1 MRKNRKV
8 FEPFNVA
15 ILAGIV
21 VAVIIAALLVMYGC
35 ATTQPLTAKQRA
47 TVILGVYNAE
57 YNDTMAIMSSPTS
70 TPAQRAMGAKKK
82 VILTQIWPLLKIYTS
97 IVDGGG
103 TPDQQTEDQLM
114 KLINQLTTMATQEE

>member
-1 MRKNRKV
+1 MQKNRKR
-8 FEPFNVA
+8 FEPFNAAVLAA
-15 ILAGIV
+15 IAIT
-21 VAVIIAALLVMYGC
+21 VIIAALLVMYGC